1 MRDITKRKAG
11 RGPAVYAFLL
21 VAFSCALGLSFCL
34 IKSPQA
40 RSEAYLAAAVQ
51 AMEQNRIEPAASA
64 ALEAVRLNPMA
75 PQGWQILSRLLQ
87 QKGNQPAAKYAQSIV
102 SRLQQ
107 NPASSDPV
115 YAMPAEFKLSL
126 LALAEPD
133 IR

>member
-1 MRDITKRKAG
+1 MRDIAKGKAG
-11 RGPAVYAFLL
+11 KGPAVYAFLL
-21 VAFSCALGLSFCL
+21 VAFSCVLGLSFCL

-40 RSEAYLAAAVQ
+40 RSEAYLATAVQ
-51 AMEQNRIEPAASA
+51 AMEHNQTEPAASA

-75 PQGWQILSRLLQ
+75 PQGWRILSRLLQ
-87 QKGNQPAAKYAQSIV
+87 QKGNQAAAKYAQSIA

-107 NPASSDPV
+107 NPDSSDPV

-126 LALAEPD
+126 LALGEPG